1 MTDETQVPD
10 VMGMSDE
17 DFLSQDFSEVVTD
30 VEEASIEQEQEPEAE
45 ETEEETSTEVVDEV
59 DEESEEEEAEIESS
73 EESSE
78 GTSDASEE
86 ESIEESDDE
95 ESEDTEETGGDKV
108 DNEEEAIEDYQAQID
123 ELFAPIK
130 ANGKE
135 VKVNSID
142 EARKLM
148 SMGMGF
154 TKKMETLKPARL
166 LQQKMREHGLLEEG
180 KLDFLI
186 ALDKKDPDAIAQ
198 LVKDAKIDPLNLDLE
213 SDSSY
218 QPEAYSGGKDTL
230 ALDDVITELENSDY
244 APDLAELISTK
255 WGESSREVLRESPA
269 LLQIID
275 SHMHLGI
282 YDSIMDRVDQEK
294 RLGSYMGVSD
304 IVAYGQV
311 AEQMN
316 SEGQFAHLNAPAQG
330 KRVEEKPRTITKA
343 IKPKAK
349 VDPNLDRKKATA
361 VTKSAP
367 VTKKTE
373 TPYLGMTDEDFLA
386 SM

>member
-30 VEEASIEQEQEPEAE
+30 VEEAPVEQEQETESEAA
-45 ETEEETSTEVVDEV
+45 EEETGAETPDEV
-59 DEESEEEEAEIESS
+59 EEESEEETEAEES
-73 EESSE
+73 EETSE
-78 GTSDASEE
+78 GTSDATE
-86 ESIEESDDE
+86 ESDAEADDEESDDTEEGEGGEKVETEE
-95 ESEDTEETGGDKV
+95 ES
-108 DNEEEAIEDYQAQID
+108 IEDYQAQID

-135 VKVNSID
+135 VKINSIE
-142 EARKLM
+142 EARKLI

-166 LQQKMREHGLLEEG
+166 LQQKMKEHNLLEEG

-186 ALDKKDPDAIAQ
+186 ALDKKDPEAIAQ
-198 LVKDAKIDPLNLDLE
+198 LVKDAKLDPLNIDME

-218 QPEAYSGGKDTL
+218 QPEAYSGGEDTL

-244 APDLAELISTK
+244 AEDIADLISTK
-255 WGESSREVLRESPA
+255 WGESSREVLRQSPA

-275 SHMHLGI
+275 SHMHVGI
-282 YDSIMDRVDQEK
+282 YDSIMDRVEQEK

-316 SEGQFAHLNAPAQG
+316 REGQFAHLNASAQ
-330 KRVEEKPRTITKA
+330 KKKVEETPRTITKA

-349 VDPNLDRKKATA
+349 VDPSLKRKKATA
-361 VTKSAP
+361 VTKSVP
-367 VTKKTE
+367 VTKKAE
-373 TPYLGMTDEDFLA
+373 KAYLNMSDEDFLA
-386 SM
+386 NM